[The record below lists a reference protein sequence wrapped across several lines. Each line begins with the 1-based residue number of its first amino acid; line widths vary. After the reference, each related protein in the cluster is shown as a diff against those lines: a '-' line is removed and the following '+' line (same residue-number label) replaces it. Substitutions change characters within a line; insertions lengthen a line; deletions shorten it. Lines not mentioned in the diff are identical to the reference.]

1 MTPEQPAISRAVSDV
16 LTGFYNRKR
25 LTQEVVAA
33 RADMSVV
40 TLQKKLKGKA
50 PITATDLV
58 VLSEA
63 IGVDPREVL
72 DQAMKD
78 VSEASHNVN
87 DLSKKRAER
96 DRFTGEGFDEDG
108 HERAA
113 NHDPEH
119 ELDEPEAP

>member
-1 MTPEQPAISRAVSDV
+1 MSREQPAVSRAVGDV
-16 LTGFYNRKR
+16 LRGFYNRKR

-40 TLQKKLKGKA
+40 TLQKKLKGNA

-72 DQAMKD
+72 DQALKEL
-78 VSEASHNVN
+78 SEASNN
-87 DLSKKRAER
+87 LSDLSQKRAER
-96 DRFTGEGFDEDG
+96 DGVLGENFDEND
-108 HERAA
+108 HQRAA

-119 ELDEPEAP
+119 EFDEPAAP